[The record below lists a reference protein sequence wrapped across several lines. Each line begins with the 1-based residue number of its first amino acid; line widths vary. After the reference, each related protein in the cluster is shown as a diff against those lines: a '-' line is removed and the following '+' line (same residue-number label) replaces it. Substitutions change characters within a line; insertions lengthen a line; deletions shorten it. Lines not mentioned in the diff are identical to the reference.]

1 MSHEDRALAA
11 LDAAVTSGLNG
22 VAATVA
28 VLVNDQKRWSAQ
40 LGMGSILQSTVG
52 IIMALE
58 NLSELATDAKTACR
72 AALAEAMSLGLTT
85 VRTDHHV
92 ASLRAATKRV
102 IVMDE
107 AALPAHLMHQPPP
120 APDLTAIGKLLRAG
134 ETVPGAVLS
143 NGGADTLQ
151 IRTRKDTT

>member
-1 MSHEDRALAA
+1 MSHEDKALAA

-22 VAATVA
+22 VAASVA

-40 LGMGSILQSTVG
+40 LGMSAILQSTVG
-52 IIMALE
+52 IIIALE
-58 NLSELATDAKTACR
+58 DLSELAADAEIACR
-72 AALAEAMSLGLTT
+72 KALAEAMSLGLTT

-92 ASLRAATKRV
+92 ASLRSANTRV

-107 AALPAHLMHQPPP
+107 AALPAHLMRQPPP
-120 APDLTAIGKLLRAG
+120 APDLLAIGKLLRAG

-143 NGGADTLQ
+143 NGGADTLR
-151 IRTRKDTT
+151 ISPRKDML